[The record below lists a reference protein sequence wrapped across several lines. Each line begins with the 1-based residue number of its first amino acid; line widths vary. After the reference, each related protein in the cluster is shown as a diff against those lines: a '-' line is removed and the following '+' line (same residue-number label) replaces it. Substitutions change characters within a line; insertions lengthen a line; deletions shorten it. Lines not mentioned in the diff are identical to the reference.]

1 MLADQPLIINEIK
14 ISTMNMTNNLLA
26 DRNDD
31 RGDDKQKGLN
41 FKLVELR
48 MKPTAE
54 WGTKAQK
61 KKRVLH
67 DKNNEGDC
75 TN

>member
-1 MLADQPLIINEIK
+1 
-14 ISTMNMTNNLLA
+14 MNMANNLLA

-48 MKPTAE
+48 MKPTE
-54 WGTKAQK
+54 
-61 KKRVLH
+61 
-67 DKNNEGDC
+67 
-75 TN
+75 